1 MALGD
6 IIDAVSAQITNTHF
20 DVRVGVFGEQ
30 GAGKTTLLAAY
41 YGNQRS
47 DSWAEKHG
55 YSLLAED
62 PGQGRQISAN
72 YFGLVKDKTF
82 PPGSF
87 DFTEYRFSFDIR
99 DPQNPHNPLS
109 CLRICW
115 YDYPGKWWT
124 DKPSDV
130 GERVTRE
137 AALHK
142 LLTCHVGILL
152 FDGVSVSKEGH
163 PYLQTLLAS
172 FRDQVSRHR
181 AEMQLQNRVSVYPTQ
196 WILALTKADV
206 FDERFSAQDF
216 KHLLEKKA
224 GVELDE
230 LGRIIGKTLPYRWT
244 YLLLSSARGQGNQV
258 ESVERPLGLELIVPL
273 ALLSSVEKVGRVT
286 LPKRIQSIG
295 MSGILLTMG
304 ADLF

>member
-6 IIDAVSAQITNTHF
+6 IIDAVSAQITNKHF
-20 DVRVGVFGEQ
+20 DVRVGVFREQ
-30 GAGKTTLLAAY
+30 GAGKTSLLAAY

-82 PPGSF
+82 PAESF

-99 DPQNPHNPLS
+99 DPQNPQNPLS
-109 CLRICW
+109 YLRICW

-130 GERVTRE
+130 EERETRE

-142 LLTCHVGILL
+142 LLTCHVGIL
-152 FDGVSVSKEGH
+152 SV
-163 PYLQTLLAS
+163 
-172 FRDQVSRHR
+172 
-181 AEMQLQNRVSVYPTQ
+181 
-196 WILALTKADV
+196 
-206 FDERFSAQDF
+206 
-216 KHLLEKKA
+216 
-224 GVELDE
+224 
-230 LGRIIGKTLPYRWT
+230 
-244 YLLLSSARGQGNQV
+244 
-258 ESVERPLGLELIVPL
+258 
-273 ALLSSVEKVGRVT
+273 
-286 LPKRIQSIG
+286 
-295 MSGILLTMG
+295 
-304 ADLF
+304 

>member
-1 MALGD
+1 M
-6 IIDAVSAQITNTHF
+6 SA
-20 DVRVGVFGEQ
+20 
-30 GAGKTTLLAAY
+30 
-41 YGNQRS
+41 
-47 DSWAEKHG
+47 
-55 YSLLAED
+55 
-62 PGQGRQISAN
+62 
-72 YFGLVKDKTF
+72 YF
-82 PPGSF
+82 
-87 DFTEYRFSFDIR
+87 
-99 DPQNPHNPLS
+99 
-109 CLRICW
+109 
-115 YDYPGKWWT
+115 
-124 DKPSDV
+124 
-130 GERVTRE
+130 
-137 AALHK
+137 
-142 LLTCHVGILL
+142 L

-216 KHLLEKKA
+216 KYLLEKKA

-258 ESVERPLGLELIVPL
+258 ENAERPLGLELIVPL

-304 ADLF
+304 AAMTVFRRIGGPTEAKASVADSGGESSDSRSVDRLLDFLSVDRLLGFLVVLVITGGLERE